1 MSDELDKPLRAG
13 GKGDVTKSNLAWKW
27 DDDGGPDVPSPVSD
41 GKYFYMVADNGTVT
55 IIDAKSGEKL
65 YQKRVNMGATIDSS
79 PLLADGKLYLT
90 GEGAATIV
98 LSDFPQFKE
107 GAKNELD
114 GTFTLSSIAVSGQ
127 QLFIRTSTHLY
138 CIGHKAAN

>member
-1 MSDELDKPLRAG
+1 
-13 GKGDVTKSNLAWKW
+13 
-27 DDDGGPDVPSPVSD
+27 VSD
-41 GKYFYMVADNGTVT
+41 GKYYYMVADNGLVT
-55 IIDAKSGEKL
+55 IIDAKTGQKL
-65 YQKRVNMGATIDSS
+65 YQKRINMGATIDAS
-79 PLLADGKLYLT
+79 PLLADGKLYVT

-107 GAKNELD
+107 SDKNELD

-138 CIGHKAAN
+138 CIGNKAAN